1 MLNPRISSF
10 ALLLFVLA
18 AALPLDSFAGAWQID
33 PAHSTIGFSIRHLM
47 ITNVKGVFHGLS
59 GTIDYDG
66 KDAAKA
72 SVQATILTST
82 VDTGIVARD
91 THLRGAD
98 FFDAEK
104 FPEMTFRS
112 TKVMATGEKTALI
125 AGNLTLH
132 GVTRPVTL
140 DAELLG
146 AVQDAQFG
154 SKMGFTATAV
164 LNRKDFGLSYNKVLE
179 AGGLALGDEVKV
191 SLEIE
196 ASDASAAKAAKPA
209 KPASAAGKPAR
220 APRKGK

>member
-1 MLNPRISSF
+1 MRKLTLAPLP
-10 ALLLFVLA
+10 LLLMV
-18 AALPLDSFAGAWQID
+18 AALPMTALADVWQID
-33 PAHSTIGFSIRHLM
+33 PAHSTVGFSIRHLM
-47 ITNVKGVFHGLS
+47 ITNVKGVFHGVS

-66 KDAAKA
+66 KEAGKA

-82 VDTGIVARD
+82 VDTGIAGRD
-91 THLRGAD
+91 DHLRNPD

-104 FPEMTFRS
+104 FPQITFQS

-146 AVQDAQFG
+146 TVKDAQFG
-154 SKMGFTATAV
+154 SRMGFTATAV
-164 LNRKDFGLSYNKVLE
+164 LNRKDFGLTWNKVLD
-179 AGGLALGDEVKV
+179 AGGFALGDEVKV

-196 ASDASAAKAAKPA
+196 ALEASEVKPAKAAA
-209 KPASAAGKPAR
+209 GAGKPAR
-220 APRKGK
+220 APRKTK